1 MACPLPP
8 CLLSSPHLK
17 RRPSVRHL
25 VVLRDVLSIFLKSS
39 TPVSSSPCSVTSLP
53 PLCVICVPPPNVSV
67 SVAAA
72 ASRLITYLAQ
82 RSWRAAA
89 AAVSGQPGVCNYP
102 VGTVC
107 LPATSSLFIPPV
119 LIRPCFA
126 CRSLGSSSCH
136 FLSAP
141 LVSMLYIREKYSDV
155 YEAKTHEEIAA
166 RNFPHRISLI
176 FSFRVQLA
184 KLL

>member
-1 MACPLPP
+1 MDCPLSL

-17 RRPSVRHL
+17 RHPSVRHL

-39 TPVSSSPCSVTSLP
+39 TPVSSSPSSVTSLP
-53 PLCVICVPPPNVSV
+53 PLCVIYVPPPNV

-82 RSWRAAA
+82 HSWRAAA

-102 VGTVC
+102 VGPVC

-119 LIRPCFA
+119 LIRFCFA
-126 CRSLGSSSCH
+126 CCSLGSSSCH

-141 LVSMLYIREKYSDV
+141 LLSMLYIREKYSDV

-166 RNFPHRISLI
+166 RNFPRRISLI

-184 KLL
+184 MLL

>member
-1 MACPLPP
+1 MACPLPL

-17 RRPSVRHL
+17 WRPSVRHL

-39 TPVSSSPCSVTSLP
+39 TPVSSSPSSVTSLP
-53 PLCVICVPPPNVSV
+53 PLCVIYVPPLNVSV
-67 SVAAA
+67 AVAAAAA

-82 RSWRAAA
+82 HSWRAAA

-102 VGTVC
+102 VGPVC

-119 LIRPCFA
+119 LIRSCFA
-126 CRSLGSSSCH
+126 CRSLVSSSCH

-141 LVSMLYIREKYSDV
+141 LLSMLYIR
-155 YEAKTHEEIAA
+155 
-166 RNFPHRISLI
+166 
-176 FSFRVQLA
+176 
-184 KLL
+184 